1 MTRPPLPTCTL
12 MRRDIDKP
20 FEKSITSYWLINW
33 QTIVASFFSFCLVAM
48 LARLLRQIYFLQ
60 LVSGALMGAYLAG
73 RFAPDAHLL
82 TAASV
87 VAGALLLPL
96 LLQVI
101 VIVVSMV
108 RSDAGGQSS
117 LWWRAFWGELGA
129 ALRVYLF
136 RQPWSVRSLGIAM
149 PVPHNTSPQPPQKVP
164 VVLVH
169 GYFCNHRVWDD
180 VAPALQEAG
189 HTVLAIDL
197 EPLFTSIDDYAPLID
212 QAVTALADRCNA
224 GRVALVGH
232 SMGGLAI
239 RAWMRAHGNTRV
251 AGVITLGSPHQG
263 TRIAKQS
270 ITANGAQMV
279 WHSDWLQML
288 ERSETKV
295 SRQMM
300 QIALTP
306 QDNIVFP
313 QCEQVLAGASVT
325 QFSGLGHLEM
335 CLDRHV
341 IAWLTQ
347 RLATLDT

>member
-1 MTRPPLPTCTL
+1 
-12 MRRDIDKP
+12 
-20 FEKSITSYWLINW
+20 
-33 QTIVASFFSFCLVAM
+33 M

-60 LVSGALMGAYLAG
+60 LVCGALIGGYLAG
-73 RFAPDAHLL
+73 HYAPDAHLL
-82 TAASV
+82 TAAWV
-87 VAGALLLPL
+87 ITGALLLPL
-96 LLQVI
+96 ALQVV
-101 VIVVSMV
+101 VIAVSMV
-108 RSDAGGQSS
+108 RSNAGGQST

-129 ALRVYLF
+129 ALRVFVF
-136 RQPWSVRSLGIAM
+136 RQPWSVKSDGIAM
-149 PVPHNTSPQPPQKVP
+149 PVPHKADSQSPQKVP

-169 GYFCNHRVWDD
+169 GYLCNHRVWDN
-180 VAPALQEAG
+180 VATALQDAG
-189 HTVLAIDL
+189 HPVLAIDL
-197 EPLFTSIDDYAPLID
+197 EPLFTSIDDYAPLIE
-212 QAVTALADRCNA
+212 QAVAALEDRCKV

-239 RAWMRAHGNTRV
+239 RAWMRTHGTTRV
-251 AGVITLGSPHQG
+251 AGVITLGSPRQG
-263 TRIAKQS
+263 TRITKPS

-295 SRQMM
+295 SRQLM

-313 QCEQVLAGASVT
+313 QCEQVLAGTSVT

-341 IAWLTQ
+341 IAWLIQ
-347 RLATLDT
+347 RLATLET